1 VRKIIKFTE
10 IIFKNM
16 KKIIAIILVI
26 ALLFGGLI
34 STGILNFSKKLE
46 SPIVENNSP
55 ETTQSEPP
63 FVKEGELTF
72 LKNQEKLTIEIADN
86 EQETTQGLMYRRMMP
101 DSCGMLFIFPNS
113 EPRNFWMKNTYIPL
127 DIMFLDDSKKIITIQ
142 ANRTPFSEEQIPSFD
157 NAKYVLEVN
166 AGYCQ
171 RKGVVKG
178 DLVKW

>member
-1 VRKIIKFTE
+1 
-10 IIFKNM
+10 M

-26 ALLFGGLI
+26 ILLFGGLI
-34 STGILNFSKKLE
+34 STGILNFSKK
-46 SPIVENNSP
+46 STQTITDNS
-55 ETTQSEPP
+55 TVAEPP
-63 FVKEGELTF
+63 FMKEGELTF
-72 LKNQEKLTIEIADN
+72 LKNQEKVTIEIADN

-127 DIMFLDDSKKIITIQ
+127 DILFLDDSKKIITIQ
-142 ANRTPFSEEQIPSFD
+142 ANRTPFSEEQIPSFE

-171 RKGVVKG
+171 RKGVMKG
-178 DLVKW
+178 DMVAWK